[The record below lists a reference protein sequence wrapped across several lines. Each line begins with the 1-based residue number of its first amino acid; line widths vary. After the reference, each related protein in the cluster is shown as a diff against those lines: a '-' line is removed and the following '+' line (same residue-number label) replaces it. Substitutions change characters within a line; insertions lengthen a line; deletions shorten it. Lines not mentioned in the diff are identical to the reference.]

1 MQKIILFR
9 AGEVKTKEHI
19 FLGWLN
25 LPLSDKGIKNARI
38 IAKNLSKQR
47 IDFAFCSDQ
56 LRGKQALL
64 EVVKTHKT
72 VKIIIDHR
80 LRERNY
86 GIFSGHEKKLFKDFF
101 PEKYAEVH
109 RSYYANIPNGEN
121 LHDVSKR
128 VFSFMNDLIA
138 FMQSNDGNVLICA
151 HNNSLRLIREFLEE
165 LSVNETELLH
175 SDPSVFK
182 EYNLNFNK
190 NSSEK

>member
-1 MQKIILFR
+1 MQKIFLFR
-9 AGEVKTKEHI
+9 AGEVKTKENI

-25 LPLSDKGIKNARI
+25 LPLNEKGVKNARI
-38 IAKNLSKQR
+38 VSKKLLKEK

-64 EVVKTHKT
+64 EVVKNHKN

-101 PEKYAEVH
+101 PEKYEEIH
-109 RSYYANIPNGEN
+109 RSYYAKIPNGEN

-128 VFSFMNDLIA
+128 VFEFMNDLIK
-138 FMQSNDGNVLICA
+138 FMQLNKGNVVICA
-151 HNNSLRLIREFLEE
+151 HNNSLRIIREFLEE
-165 LSVNETELLH
+165 LDWREAEKIESNPA
-175 SDPSVFK
+175 SCK
-182 EYNLNFNK
+182 EYVLNFDSQK
-190 NSSEK
+190 